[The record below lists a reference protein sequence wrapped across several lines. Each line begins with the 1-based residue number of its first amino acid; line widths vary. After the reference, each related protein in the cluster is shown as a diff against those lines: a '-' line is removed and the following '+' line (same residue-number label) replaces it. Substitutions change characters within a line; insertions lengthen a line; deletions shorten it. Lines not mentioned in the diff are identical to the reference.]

1 MDEYDYDLPKQLREL
16 MGIAYIRAL
25 AGDAYNRVNYTG
37 SYLTLLGNAFE
48 IIGSKQTAVTLF
60 GDKSIDIK
68 KELREIALEYTEW
81 GNALKDLQIE
91 ERQGHGVWLC
101 QQILSRKGHFV
112 YKLGTLPAG
121 GFSIL
126 DAAVEMPVPTTQGGG
141 NT

>member
-1 MDEYDYDLPKQLREL
+1 MDEFDYDLPKQLREL

-48 IIGSKQTAVTLF
+48 IISSKQTSIILF
-60 GDKSIDIK
+60 GDKQIDIK
-68 KELREIALEYTEW
+68 KEIKELSQEYTEW
-81 GNALKDLQIE
+81 GYALKDLQIE
-91 ERQGHGVWLC
+91 ERQGHGVWIC
-101 QQILSRKGHFV
+101 QQIMSRRGHFV

-126 DAAVEMPVPTTQGGG
+126 DAAVEIVSPASPGDGGM
-141 NT
+141 